1 VTDHLDSKN
10 LVPFS
15 KRRRS
20 TFQLPAIRKDRDE
33 EMLEQVDPD
42 LRPEDEGLIRRYLHY
57 ADTLLGSPE
66 TPSLA
71 LVPGGPVQRP
81 RGSADQLR
89 PINIPS
95 YGISSYGKPQVES
108 AGREQSNGHESGEA
122 LAPEFSE
129 TRNQEVAEEQSK
141 SDEQKK
147 AEASSSLE
155 SQGANSTTYHA
166 AEQTSPETTPEST
179 TDEDDNGRAA

>member
-1 VTDHLDSKN
+1 MTDHLDSKN

-66 TPSLA
+66 IPSLA

-89 PINIPS
+89 PINI
-95 YGISSYGKPQVES
+95 SSYGKPQLESVE
-108 AGREQSNGHESGEA
+108 REESNGHESREA
-122 LAPEFSE
+122 QAPESSE

-141 SDEQKK
+141 SDEQNQ
-147 AEASSSLE
+147 AEPSSSLG
-155 SQGANSTTYHA
+155 SQGANSTAHQS
-166 AEQTSPETTPEST
+166 AEQTSPETPSHSN
-179 TDEDDNGRAA
+179 TDDDDNGRAA

>member
-1 VTDHLDSKN
+1 MTDHLDSKN

-66 TPSLA
+66 TPNLT
-71 LVPGGPVQRP
+71 LVPHGAAQKPK
-81 RGSADQLR
+81 GSADQLR
-89 PINIPS
+89 PINI
-95 YGISSYGKPQVES
+95 SSYGKPES
-108 AGREQSNGHESGEA
+108 ESSGTAQSNGQESREAGAEESGET
-122 LAPEFSE
+122 ENREDTGEQSE
-129 TRNQEVAEEQSK
+129 TGEQHK
-141 SDEQKK
+141 NELL
-147 AEASSSLE
+147 SSLE
-155 SQGANSTTYHA
+155 SQGSDATSHESS
-166 AEQTSPETTPEST
+166 EQTNPETPAHSSA
-179 TDEDDNGRAA
+179 DDDNNGRAA

>member
-1 VTDHLDSKN
+1 MTDHLDSKN

-66 TPSLA
+66 TPNLT
-71 LVPGGPVQRP
+71 LVPGGPVRRP
-81 RGSADQLR
+81 ISSEDQLR
-89 PINIPS
+89 PINISP
-95 YGISSYGKPQVES
+95 YGKPDGGSANRRES
-108 AGREQSNGHESGEA
+108 NGRESREA
-122 LAPEFSE
+122 QVPGSAE
-129 TRNQEVAEEQSK
+129 TRNKEEAEHQNKSEEQ
-141 SDEQKK
+141 DY
-147 AEASSSLE
+147 AEALPSLE
-155 SQGANSTTYHA
+155 AQGSDSTIKESV
-166 AEQTSPETTPEST
+166 EQGNPETPAHPDTGG
-179 TDEDDNGRAA
+179 DNNGRAA